1 MKIGKQKNKQGVG
14 NFIFWMF
21 VYECFSCFLMKN
33 FGAPKAIAFGMDY
46 FYLILFVQAMKTKSS
61 KELFL
66 PTLIFI
72 ALFVSTIVGM
82 VVNSSEISNFIWGA
96 RSEFWGLTVL
106 YASVKFLDIDNIERI
121 MRFFFSF
128 QFLNLACA
136 AYQYHILGYYQD
148 LNNGAFLGGAYQD
161 IFCAILFAYYFYK
174 YIRKE
179 DKLWKLIFVAL
190 SGLYIA
196 VVEEEK
202 FIFIEFAGIIAYY
215 FVSTGLNFTKVLIMV
230 GSVIAAI
237 IALPILNSVNG
248 QDSMEMLTS
257 WDNFIGYATMVGYGY
272 ELPRLGSSVIISAK
286 FFGDSLQDFFGLG
299 LGMCEDASTISFINT
314 AFYQQWSWLH
324 YMWFTFQ
331 IQFMQ
336 TGWVGI
342 ILYIAFFASV
352 LVVNFK
358 NRASMPEKYKYFADF
373 SVAMSF
379 IAIAVIWYSSST
391 RGQAGNFVFFAIAIG
406 LAISRQ
412 LNKNNKMICKTK

>member
-1 MKIGKQKNKQGVG
+1 MQTKNFEG
-14 NFIFWMF
+14 NLIYWMF

-33 FGAPKAIAFGMDY
+33 FGAPKAIAFGLD
-46 FYLILFVQAMKTKSS
+46 FFILVLFIQVIKTKSIKS
-61 KELFL
+61 LFL
-66 PTLIFI
+66 PTQILLV
-72 ALFVSTIVGM
+72 LFVSTIVGM
-82 VVNSSEISNFIWGA
+82 VVNSAEISNFVWGA
-96 RSEFWGLTVL
+96 RSEFWGITMF
-106 YASVKFLDIDNIERI
+106 YASVKFLRSYDIERI
-121 MRFFFSF
+121 MSFFFKF

-148 LNNGAFLGGAYQD
+148 FNNGAFIGGAYQD

-179 DKLWKLIFVAL
+179 DKLWKFIFVAL

-215 FVSTGLNFTKVLIMV
+215 FVSTGLNFAKVLIMT
-230 GSVIAAI
+230 GSIIAAI

-272 ELPRLGSSVIISAK
+272 ELPRLGSSVIISAR
-286 FFGDSLQDFFGLG
+286 FFSDSLQDFFGLG

-331 IQFMQ
+331 IQFLQ
-336 TGWVGI
+336 TGWVGM
-342 ILYIAFFASV
+342 ILYISFFVSV
-352 LVVNFK
+352 LIVNFK
-358 NRASMPEKYKYFADF
+358 NRLSMSDKYKFFADF

-379 IAIAVIWYSSST
+379 IAIAVIWYSAST
-391 RGQAGNFVFFAIAIG
+391 RGQAGNFVFFAIAVG

-412 LNKNNKMICKTK
+412 LKKNNKTICKTK